1 MIHRS
6 GGFIGRR
13 AVPTSAA
20 ASGRWHVTELDEAIR
35 GSIWPA
41 GQVSTPADV
50 SGLVLWLDGSDAST
64 LYDATTGGSLVAVD
78 GAVARWE
85 DKSGNSRHF
94 TQSDS
99 ARRPARRSS
108 VKNGLGAVGFANDW
122 MTGVYTYGVGSIF
135 VVWNHPT
142 TVVNDTLPGIFGSR
156 TSSSDKV
163 ANSSL
168 GFLIMLPSATNIAIS
183 PAPASA
189 TYLLNGVS
197 PSAVFTTF
205 NVGDAART
213 SPDRWQRLSAT
224 FTPVAG
230 SKSFV
235 VGADPFTASS
245 RLMQDGHVGE
255 IIAYSGTLSAS
266 VAAGVEAYLINKW
279 GLA

>member
-1 MIHRS
+1 MW
-6 GGFIGRR
+6 GGGVRI
-13 AVPTSAA
+13 S
-20 ASGRWHVTELDEAIR
+20 S
-35 GSIWPA
+35 
-41 GQVSTPADV
+41 PADV
-50 SGLVLWLDGSDAST
+50 AGLVLWLDGADAGT

-122 MTGVYTYGVGSIF
+122 LTGVYTYGVGSIF

-142 TVVNDTLPGIFGSR
+142 TVSGDTLPGIFSSR
-156 TSSSDKV
+156 TSSSNKV

-168 GFLIMLPSATNIAIS
+168 PFTLMLPSAANVGVDPS
-183 PAPASA
+183 PAST
-189 TYLLNGVS
+189 TYRLNGS
-197 PSAVFTTF
+197 TPSAQITSFSTGV
-205 NVGDAART
+205 AART

-224 FTPVAG
+224 FSSVAG
-230 SKSFV
+230 SKAFV
-235 VGADPFTASS
+235 IGADSFTASA

-266 VAAGVEAYLINKW
+266 VAADVESYLVDKW
-279 GLA
+279 GL